1 MIGAEA
7 QNILLLLSQH
17 ELIPYEQWD
26 QQNAEVMTTSAWDYE
41 AVPKEH
47 KMVLLPEHVIT
58 QAQECSY

>member
-26 QQNAEVMTTSAWDYE
+26 QQDAEVMTISAWDNK

-47 KMVLLPEHVIT
+47 KSGAPT
-58 QAQECSY
+58 

>member
-7 QNILLLLSQH
+7 QNVLLLLSQH

-26 QQNAEVMTTSAWDYE
+26 QQDAEVMTTSAWDNE

-47 KMVLLPEHVIT
+47 KSGAPT
-58 QAQECSY
+58 